1 MRKMIIASH
10 SQLAEGFKKT
20 LDFLTGGDDR
30 IIALC
35 AYTDRRT
42 EDIRPIIE
50 ELLNYE
56 DEFIVLT
63 DMAGGSVNQRFFP
76 HMSDRVHVI
85 SGINLP
91 LAISIAVQ
99 LDSPHIDIP
108 QLVAE
113 ARQQLIYVN
122 DQIIQKETSDE

>member
-1 MRKMIIASH
+1 
-10 SQLAEGFKKT
+10 
-20 LDFLTGGDDR
+20 
-30 IIALC
+30 
-35 AYTDRRT
+35 
-42 EDIRPIIE
+42 
-50 ELLNYE
+50 
-56 DEFIVLT
+56 
-63 DMAGGSVNQRFFP
+63 
-76 HMSDRVHVI
+76 MSNRVHVI